1 MTHQNVK
8 NSMQWQI
15 NIVIENVD
23 IVSLQYRHS
32 TIFTEE
38 LGKIK
43 EQVLQDFYVND
54 SMLRQMQDR
63 WRHNHKEANGLH
75 LWLIQ
80 TLHSLS
86 FLSSL
91 PSFSVGKVS
100 SRHLLGELVK
110 DSWMLFFSA
119 ATHSL
124 PAEVDVKLRVM
135 KQSWAHE
142 ATGLIISCCIS
153 THYLNMGKQ
162 KSRVPTE
169 WPLAVMEALRFRLHM
184 ET

>member
-1 MTHQNVK
+1 
-8 NSMQWQI
+8 
-15 NIVIENVD
+15 
-23 IVSLQYRHS
+23 
-32 TIFTEE
+32 
-38 LGKIK
+38 
-43 EQVLQDFYVND
+43 
-54 SMLRQMQDR
+54 
-63 WRHNHKEANGLH
+63 
-75 LWLIQ
+75 
-80 TLHSLS
+80 
-86 FLSSL
+86 
-91 PSFSVGKVS
+91 
-100 SRHLLGELVK
+100 
-110 DSWMLFFSA
+110 MLFFSA